1 MKSVGFNCHV
11 LKDLLLTKDNKNVRK
26 LHSRFAA
33 YVVSVHTQDA
43 TRRGGNMS
51 MYIQTS
57 V

>member
-11 LKDLLLTKDNKNVRK
+11 LNDLLLTKDNKNVRK

-33 YVVSVHTQDA
+33 YVVPVHTQDA
-43 TRRGGNMS
+43 TRRGGNTS